1 MITLAD
7 WKLYTA
13 RDDIARAMQPDL
25 SADWREWNSVLS
37 DIARAEEGKGD
48 VMSAGYLCRHPI
60 AHDRHLRVFIP
71 RQSAAVGKLDSIA
84 GAIAMRI
91 CGVGPRASRARCA
104 LCSPCWFPLRVT
116 DLLL

>member
-48 VMSAGYLCRHPI
+48 VMSAGDLCRHPI

-71 RQSAAVGKLDSIA
+71 RQSAAVGKLDLSLEA
-84 GAIAMRI
+84 H
-91 CGVGPRASRARCA
+91 SRRRPACLALGTVVPSARQ
-104 LCSPCWFPLRVT
+104 LIPLRVT